1 MSYLI
6 LPLSIFLVFVA
17 PLWLFLHYR
26 DKKNSNKAL
35 SSQDQEK
42 LQMLLE
48 RCDEMQ
54 KRIISLQ
61 AILDKEAPQWRNNKN
76 E

>member
-1 MSYLI
+1 MGYFV
-6 LPLSIFLVFVA
+6 LPLSIFLVLVA

-26 DKKNSNKAL
+26 DQKISNKGL
-35 SSQDQEK
+35 SLQDQEK
-42 LQMLLE
+42 LEMLLE
-48 RCDEMQ
+48 RCEKMQ

-61 AILDKEAPQWRNNKN
+61 AILDKEAPQWRDNKN